1 MKSLLIYSFLFFILT
16 ACNNDNKQEES
27 INKEILESNIS
38 EVEHKLTDS
47 LERNKLIKSYDKYKK
62 INYETLVIE
71 DKKKLKEI
79 LSKYGFSKD
88 NRTNNKV
95 FITLNRK
102 ESKYLRVGDTIIV
115 PDTVIDDNLAYSC
128 FPYFYPEAKHLAK
141 LIVVSN
147 VYQSYACYENG
158 KLIRFAAC
166 NTGKERTPTFPGRY
180 ALVWKAKER
189 RSSLDS
195 TWIMPFTYNFH
206 RYAGNAFHQYEMP
219 GYAASHSCIRQF
231 LSDAKW
237 LFNWGKGVKVVDK
250 KQVWLSG
257 TPVII
262 LGVPDY
268 SLKHSGPWTFLGN
281 NKERPIELNFDPMSV
296 EEALIPFSQIPESIR
311 HWIPQKER
319 YKHAEDTLRKR
330 GIIAEHT
337 ELIVSVDFNKLRR
350 DKKKAQAKKKRLDSL
365 KNSVLPQIEENKT
378 NLDLIKEKL
387 KDLENT
393 KDTTKR

>member
-1 MKSLLIYSFLFFILT
+1 MKSLLIYIILVFILI
-16 ACNNDNKQEES
+16 ACNNDNKQDKSIIEEFFEPELS
-27 INKEILESNIS
+27 IEEQKIA
-38 EVEHKLTDS
+38 DS
-47 LERNKLIKSYDKYKK
+47 LDRLEIIKSYDKFKK
-62 INYETLVIE
+62 INYKMLVIE
-71 DKKKLKEI
+71 DKAKLNEI
-79 LSKYGFSKD
+79 FTKYGFTKE
-88 NRTNNKV
+88 NRTNNKI

-102 ESKYLRVGDTIIV
+102 ESKYLRVGDTIVV
-115 PDTVIDDNLAYSC
+115 PDTIIDDNLAYSC
-128 FPYFYPEAKHLAK
+128 FPYYYPEAKHLAK

-147 VYQSYACYENG
+147 VYQSYACYEKG
-158 KLIRFAAC
+158 ELVRFAAC

-231 LSDAKW
+231 LSDAEW
-237 LFNWGKGVKVVDK
+237 LYNWGKGVKVVNK
-250 KQVWLSG
+250 KQIWLSG

-262 LGVPDY
+262 VGVPDY
-268 SLKHSGPWTFLGN
+268 SLRHSGPWSFLKN
-281 NKERPIELNFDPMSV
+281 NKERPIELNYDPMSV

-319 YKHAEDTLRKR
+319 YRYAEDTLRKR

-350 DKKKAQAKKKRLDSL
+350 EKKKAQAKKKKLDSL
-365 KNSVLPQIEENKT
+365 KNTVLPQIEENKT
-378 NLDLIKEKL
+378 DLDLIKEKL
-387 KDLENT
+387 KELDNT

>member
-1 MKSLLIYSFLFFILT
+1 MKSLLVYIILVFILI
-16 ACNNDNKQEES
+16 ACNNDNKQDKSIIEVFFEPELSIEEQK
-27 INKEILESNIS
+27 IA
-38 EVEHKLTDS
+38 DS
-47 LERNKLIKSYDKYKK
+47 LDRLEIIKSYDKFKK
-62 INYETLVIE
+62 INYKMLVIE
-71 DKKKLKEI
+71 DKAKLNEI
-79 LSKYGFSKD
+79 FTKYGFTKE
-88 NRTNNKV
+88 NRTNNKI

-102 ESKYLRVGDTIIV
+102 ESKYLRVGDTIVV
-115 PDTVIDDNLAYSC
+115 PDTIIDDNLAYSC
-128 FPYFYPEAKHLAK
+128 FPYYYPEAKHLAK

-147 VYQSYACYENG
+147 VYQSYACYEKG
-158 KLIRFAAC
+158 ELVRFAAC

-231 LSDAKW
+231 LSDAEW
-237 LFNWGKGVKVVDK
+237 LYNWGKGVKVVNK
-250 KQVWLSG
+250 KQIWLSG

-262 LGVPDY
+262 VGVPDY
-268 SLKHSGPWTFLGN
+268 SLRHSGPWSFLKN
-281 NKERPIELNFDPMSV
+281 NKERPIELNYDPMSV

-319 YKHAEDTLRKR
+319 YRYAEDTLRKR

-350 DKKKAQAKKKRLDSL
+350 EKKKAQAKKKKLDSL
-365 KNSVLPQIEENKT
+365 KNTVLPQIEENKT
-378 NLDLIKEKL
+378 DLDLIKEKL
-387 KDLENT
+387 KELDNT

>member
-1 MKSLLIYSFLFFILT
+1 MKSILKYIFLVFVLI
-16 ACNNDNKQEES
+16 ACNNDNKHEKSIIEEIFEPS
-27 INKEILESNIS
+27 LTEE
-38 EVEHKLTDS
+38 EQKLADS
-47 LERNKLIKSYDKYKK
+47 LERLNLIKSYDKYEK
-62 INYETLVIE
+62 INYEMIIIE
-71 DKKKLKEI
+71 NKEKLKEI
-79 LSKYGFSKD
+79 LKKYGFSKD

-102 ESKYLRVGDTIIV
+102 ESKYLRVGDTIVV
-115 PDTVIDDNLAYSC
+115 PDTIIDDNKAYSC
-128 FPYFYPEAKHLAK
+128 FPYYYPESKHLEK

-147 VYQSYACYENG
+147 VYQSYACYEKG
-158 KLIRFAAC
+158 KLVRFAAC

-195 TWIMPFTYNFH
+195 TWIMPYTYNFH

-231 LSDAKW
+231 LSDAEW
-237 LFNWGKGVKVVDK
+237 LFNWGKGVKVIEK

-268 SLKHSGPWTFLGN
+268 SLRHSGPWSFLKN
-281 NKERPIELNFDPMSV
+281 NKERPIKLDFDPMSV
-296 EEALIPFSQIPESIR
+296 EEALIPFTQIPESIR

-319 YKHAEDTLRKR
+319 YKYAEDTLRKR

-365 KNSVLPQIEENKT
+365 KNAVLPQIEENKID
-378 NLDLIKEKL
+378 LELIKKKL
-387 KDLENT
+387 QELENT
-393 KDTTKR
+393 KDTNKR